1 MTPMKRDTVTTQ
13 ANPERDIYDGT
24 LNPDYD
30 PTLDLH
36 VTLFGRLDRPGTI
49 RPNLT
54 ATRLG

>member
-1 MTPMKRDTVTTQ
+1 MSTHS
-13 ANPERDIYDGT
+13 NPERDPYTGT

-30 PTLDLH
+30 PILDRH
-36 VTLFGRLDRPGTI
+36 VTVFGRLDRPGTI